1 MTGLLLALSALL
13 IGYVPDRAPLVLILV
28 LSLTIRPWF
37 EARTLTRGTAL
48 RPVLVWV
55 AMALVLSIIAQLV
68 ALSEPVADGR
78 PWTGRLTYLAV
89 LATLAALTSV
99 LNARA
104 PGERVWA
111 GLMVV
116 LVVVFLI
123 PWLEG
128 PWRLRRA
135 RGLELLHL
143 DAPWTIFYGFLVLVG
158 VTNYLPTRFGASA
171 GWLALGFILEYLG
184 LTRDDWPVERR
195 AAIWSWVSWM
205 LAASVLAARPAPGAL
220 RRAARGS
227 KRLWFWFRDLWGV
240 VWAIRIQDRFNR
252 IAELKGWP
260 VRLSWFGLVPAAVVS
275 AVEPV
280 AIADPPEAEATFR
293 GLIRRFARG
302 GRLDEI
308 VGPSF
313 VATSC
318 DRDDPA
324 RS

>member
-1 MTGLLLALSALL
+1 VTGLLLALSALM
-13 IGYVPDRAPLVLILV
+13 IGFLPDRAPLVLILV
-28 LSLTIRPWF
+28 LSLTIRPWY
-37 EARTLTRGTAL
+37 EAWSFTRGTAL
-48 RPVLVWV
+48 RPVVIWAAL
-55 AMALVLSIIAQLV
+55 ALVVSIIAQFV
-68 ALSEPVADGR
+68 ALAEPLSSGR
-78 PWTGRLTYLAV
+78 PWTGRLTYLSV
-89 LATLAALTSV
+89 LAALAALTSV

-104 PGERVWA
+104 PGGRVWA

-135 RGLELLHL
+135 RGLELLNL

-184 LTRDDWPVERR
+184 LTRHEWPVEHR
-195 AAIWSWVSWM
+195 AALWSGVSWT
-205 LAASVLAARPAPGAL
+205 LAASVSAARSAA
-220 RRAARGS
+220 RRAPAGRT
-227 KRLWFWFRDLWGV
+227 RLEQLWYWFRDLWGV

-260 VRLSWFGLVPAAVVS
+260 VRLSWFGLVPAAAVS
-275 AVEPV
+275 AVEPL

-293 GLIRRFARG
+293 GLIRRFAQG
-302 GRLDEI
+302 GRLDE
-308 VGPSF
+308 VFGSSP

-318 DRDDPA
+318 DRDDAA